1 MTGLLLPSLQAL
13 PSYILLHSGLHFP
26 IQALPSPHPPAIL
39 EPLSLCHL
47 QAPPLSHLHPP
58 DPALT
63 EVAVLHS
70 LGVLLGCLV

>member
-13 PSYILLHSGLHFP
+13 PSYILLHFWLHFP
-26 IQALPSPHPPAIL
+26 IQEPPLPHPPAIL

-47 QAPPLSHLHPP
+47 QAPPLSHLHLP

-63 EVAVLHS
+63 EVAVLRS
-70 LGVLLGCLV
+70 PGVLLGCLV